1 MDLSELLKITVE
13 KEASD
18 LHLTVDSP
26 PMLRIDGEL
35 LPACSQRLTS
45 EDTNGLM
52 TTILS
57 ESQKEL
63 LQERRS
69 IDFAYS
75 SNGNGLQD
83 RFRVNAYYQKGRIAG
98 VFRRL
103 SSKILSLEELN
114 LPTRLYDLCNMRDGL
129 VLVTGAT
136 GSGKSTTLAAL
147 IDRLNDTRPCHIITI
162 EDPLEYIHKHKKA
175 IVNQRE
181 LHSDVFSFSDGL
193 RFALREDPDVI
204 LVGEMRDLETI
215 RIALMAAETGHLV
228 FSTLH
233 TRDAISTIGRI
244 IGVFPEQ
251 EQAQISHQLSLSLRL
266 VISQILLRRT
276 DGSGRIPAIEVMTV
290 TPAISN
296 LIRLRKDEQIRS
308 LIETGAREGMKTMD
322 SSLMD
327 LYKKNYISKE
337 TFIRNA
343 SSMKGFER
351 ILKQEG

>member
-1 MDLSELLKITVE
+1 MDLTELLKITIE
-13 KEASD
+13 KKASD

-26 PMLRIDGEL
+26 PMIRIHGEL
-35 LPACSQRLTS
+35 LPACTQRLTS
-45 EDTNGLM
+45 EDTRRLII
-52 TTILS
+52 TILS
-57 ESQKEL
+57 ENQKEIL
-63 LQERRS
+63 RERRS

-75 SNGNGLQD
+75 LNEKGSQD
-83 RFRVNAYYQKGRIAG
+83 RFRVNAYYQKGQVAG
-98 VFRRL
+98 AFRRL
-103 SSKILSLEELN
+103 SGKILSLEELN
-114 LPTRLYDLCNMRDGL
+114 LPSRLYDLSNIRDGL

-147 IDRLNDTRPCHIITI
+147 IDKINDTRPCHIITI
-162 EDPLEYIHKHKKA
+162 EDPIEYIHRHKKA

-181 LHSDVFSFSDGL
+181 LHSDVFSFADGL
-193 RFALREDPDVI
+193 KFALREDPDVI

-215 RIALMAAETGHLV
+215 RTALMAAETGHLV

-233 TRDAISTIGRI
+233 TRDAISTVGRI

-266 VISQILLRRT
+266 VISQVLLRHT
-276 DGSGRIPAIEVMTV
+276 DGSGRVPAIEVMTV

-327 LYKKNYISKE
+327 LYKKSYISKE

-343 SSMKGFER
+343 SSLKGFER
-351 ILKQEG
+351 MLKQEG